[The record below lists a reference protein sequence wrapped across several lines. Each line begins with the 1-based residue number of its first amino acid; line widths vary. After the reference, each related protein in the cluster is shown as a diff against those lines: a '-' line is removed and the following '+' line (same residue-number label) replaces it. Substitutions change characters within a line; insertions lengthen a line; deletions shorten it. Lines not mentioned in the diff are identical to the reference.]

1 MGNFVQYMYTFVN
14 QYNDAN
20 GTMSRKKI
28 SEWFANKKAVKRYGY
43 PDEYVL
49 DKKSAV
55 VVVGVSCI
63 GKSTYVQKFLANHPN
78 FAAISY
84 DDACYQKIDEI
95 KAGAKD
101 TATRMPEIVEER
113 VLKVK
118 DKNIIID
125 AVCIHPAARA
135 ALMRFL
141 ADLGYE
147 IHLIFFTQ
155 AYTEAN
161 IKKCIENRAIKQT
174 LYYDYLG
181 RVDPSK
187 MLMKEI
193 IPVRDNILE
202 FYSKERGISVES
214 LKKQTE
220 NLPLTISNIIYLT
233 QFYENEVEEN
243 RVWWQEK
250 RELFMM
256 GADYY
261 YAV

>member
-1 MGNFVQYMYTFVN
+1 MGVFVQYMCKFSSEHSDTK
-14 QYNDAN
+14 

-28 SEWFANKKAVKRYGY
+28 SEWFGNKKAIKRNGY
-43 PDEYVL
+43 PDEYIL

-63 GKSTYVQKFLANHPN
+63 GKSTYAQAFLSKHPD
-78 FAAISY
+78 FAFISY
-84 DDACYQKIDEI
+84 DDACYQKIDEM
-95 KAGAKD
+95 KLGAKD
-101 TATRMPEIVEER
+101 IATRVPEIVEEQLLE
-113 VLKVK
+113 VQ

-125 AVCIHPAARA
+125 AMCINPAVRA

-155 AYTEAN
+155 AYTEVN
-161 IKKCIENRAIKQT
+161 IKRCIKSRAIEQT

-202 FYSKERGISVES
+202 FYSKERGVTIES
-214 LKKQTE
+214 LKEQLE
-220 NLPLTISNIIYLT
+220 NHSLTTSNTIYLT
-233 QFYENEVEEN
+233 RFYENEVAEN
-243 RVWWQEK
+243 KVWWQEK
-250 RELFMM
+250 RDLFML